1 MTHSSPRLCALRS
14 LLLSLVAFCL
24 AFSNPASA
32 EDKRTANLTAADDVR
47 VAATKAADR
56 EKLTEIFSD
65 DLRYAHS
72 SGTVDTKQS
81 YIESL
86 TSGRTKYL
94 AIDYE
99 ERAFTF
105 PAPKVALMTGRAHV
119 KVANATGDVDMVLSF
134 LSVWREENGKWR
146 FLAWQSC
153 KLPSPTAAK

>member
-1 MTHSSPRLCALRS
+1 MRS
-14 LLLSLVAFCL
+14 FLLTLVAFCL
-24 AFSNPASA
+24 AFSPCVRA
-32 EDKRTANLTAADDVR
+32 EDARTAALTVADDAR
-47 VAATKAADR
+47 VAATKSADH
-56 EKLTEIFSD
+56 EKLTAIFSD

-94 AIDYE
+94 TLDYE

-105 PAPKVALMTGRAHV
+105 PAPGIALMTGRAHV
-119 KVANATGDVDMVLSF
+119 KVANASGEVDMVLSF
-134 LSVWREENGKWR
+134 LAVWREENGKWR

-153 KLPSPTAAK
+153 KLPAPTAAAK